1 MNHRIVPS
9 LRRFYCHIPFLIILA
24 AIMTAVI
31 VGCDNDGG
39 RTPDA
44 RLGDSIPGD
53 TTVTPGDTTVTP
65 GDTTVTPGDTTET
78 PADTT
83 ADSSKLTVVLE
94 AGDAP
99 GTCDSCQKIKE
110 PPPINIMGEFKK
122 DGDVDCYCFEGK
134 KADTYVIGVTGN
146 NRKLDVDGKP
156 GIDGL
161 IVYGPTKDGPVCI
174 CVSGG
179 KLGAYVITIFKS

>member
-1 MNHRIVPS
+1 MRHHIIDS
-9 LRRFYCHIPFLIILA
+9 LRRIYRHIPFLIILA

-31 VGCDNDGG
+31 VGCDNEGG
-39 RTPDA
+39 GTPDA

-53 TTVTPGDTTVTP
+53 TTITPGDTTITPGDTTVTP
-65 GDTTVTPGDTTET
+65 GDTT
-78 PADTT
+78 
-83 ADSSKLTVVLE
+83 ADSSKLTIVQE

-134 KADTYVIGVTGN
+134 KADTYLIGVTGN
-146 NRKLDVDGKP
+146 DRKLDVDGKP

-161 IVYGPTKDGPVCI
+161 IVYSPAKDGTVCV